1 MSNKSH
7 NLTLALL
14 QEITI
19 KNLKNCTQ
27 DEIGNLWNKYKRTY
41 YGKA

>member
-1 MSNKSH
+1 MQDYYLKRAE
-7 NLTLALL
+7 TLY
-14 QEITI
+14 EHYI

-27 DEIGNLWNKYKRTY
+27 DEIGNLWNEYKRTY

>member
-19 KNLKNCTQ
+19 KNLKNCAINHKILR
-27 DEIGNLWNKYKRTY
+27 DNNI
-41 YGKA
+41 